1 MSHHGNHDNDH
12 QRGQTGDIATKRIG
26 LGLGYFSIALG
37 LLEVAAPGR
46 LARALGVENDGARKT
61 ILSFGIRELL
71 AGGALLRGP
80 AVSTNVWNRV
90 IGDVIDLGAL
100 GLAATKS
107 NRKLAIAGAAAFVGG
122 ALIADFLTAR
132 ALDKK
137 TGRTFPQTSREPD
150 SSGDAGREVKATNLQ
165 PADLAAV

>member
-1 MSHHGNHDNDH
+1 MITPMDAGD
-12 QRGQTGDIATKRIG
+12 QTGFVKTKKVG

-37 LLEVAAPGR
+37 LVEVAAPGR
-46 LARALGVENDGARKT
+46 LARWLGVDNDGARKT
-61 ILSFGIRELL
+61 ILAYGFRELL

-90 IGDVIDLGAL
+90 IGDVIDAGSL

-107 NRKLAIAGAAAFVGG
+107 NRKTAIAAAAAFVGT
-122 ALIADFLTAR
+122 AFVVDLLTAR

-137 TGRTFPQTSREPD
+137 TGRTFPRTSRP
-150 SSGDAGREVKATNLQ
+150 GDRESAANLGFTPQ
-165 PADLAAV
+165 PHDFAAA

>member
-1 MSHHGNHDNDH
+1 MTAQAGMITDMDADD
-12 QRGQTGDIATKRIG
+12 QKGFVTTKKVG

-46 LARALGVENDGARKT
+46 LARFLGVENDTARKT
-61 ILSFGIRELL
+61 IFAYGLRELL

-90 IGDVIDLGAL
+90 IGDVIDAGSL

-107 NRKLAIAGAAAFVGG
+107 NRKGAIALAGGIVLGAF
-122 ALIADFLTAR
+122 IADLLTAR

-137 TGRTFPQTSREPD
+137 TGRTFPRLKRPNEGFSTFTP
-150 SSGDAGREVKATNLQ
+150 Q
-165 PADLAAV
+165 PHDFAAA